1 MTFPNSYTLT
11 IEGEETQTFNT
22 DEELRAVLIP
32 QLRAN
37 PNLKYK
43 YKEIGFCP
51 DCGEQKEY
59 VSMYYCKSCSFR
71 NSGAVKAS
79 RKIIRSAKR
88 HGNPVVSV
96 WDGGERIKGSERE
109 MLEAVHSV
117 DTSRLVFES
126 GATVLVIADNESET
140 DCICDYSLSVEE
152 IVKDANLKEE
162 EY

>member
-1 MTFPNSYTLT
+1 MTFPNIHTLT
-11 IEGEETQTFNT
+11 IEGEETQTFDT
-22 DEELRAVLIP
+22 DEEMRAVLIP

-37 PNLKYK
+37 PGLKYK
-43 YKEIGFCP
+43 SKEIGFCP
-51 DCGEQKEY
+51 DCGEEKEY

-71 NSGAVKAS
+71 NSDAVKAS

-96 WDGGERIKGSERE
+96 WDTEDYVEGNERDL
-109 MLEAVHSV
+109 LEAVHSV

-126 GATVLVIADNESET
+126 GATVLVIAGNESES
-140 DCICDYSLSVEE
+140 DCICDYSMSVEA